1 MYSFVG
7 VTSITF
13 AISIVFVLLFE
24 SPFMHLQ
31 KLLLGGKSMAMLLNL
46 NLAKVT

>member
-31 KLLLGGKSMAMLLNL
+31 KLLLGGKSLAMLLNL

>member
-31 KLLLGGKSMAMLLNL
+31 KLLVGGMSML
-46 NLAKVT
+46 

>member
-7 VTSITF
+7 VTSVTF

-31 KLLLGGKSMAMLLNL
+31 KLLVGGILSMLQNL
-46 NLAKVT
+46 NLVKVT